1 MSSLR
6 GNNKHAFSIHQIHS
20 SASFA
25 RRGARAVLATPKIDE
40 KCQPVE
46 KIEEALERDNF
57 MSPDDAKKF
66 GIIDDIQTK
75 RVVEK
80 TEK

>member
-1 MSSLR
+1 MPLALPDPE
-6 GNNKHAFSIHQIHS
+6 NKYLILTVFLNQLYANHT
-20 SASFA
+20 
-25 RRGARAVLATPKIDE
+25 G
-40 KCQPVE
+40 QPVE

-57 MSPDDAKKF
+57 MSPDNAKKF